1 MTYYKI
7 QIRTTSGQ
15 GYSALQPILKK
26 SNVVK
31 RHTEIIMK
39 YDVTI
44 KTKKEDLVN
53 DIIAN
58 FEANDVDPSEYSITS
73 SPYERKAPKKRKKK
87 NPVGVSRP

>member
-7 QIRTTSGQ
+7 QIRTTSAQ
-15 GYSALQPILKK
+15 GYSALQPILRK

-58 FEANDVDPSEYSITS
+58 FEANGVDPSEYSITS
-73 SPYERKAPKKRKKK
+73 SPYKRKASKKRKSKRT
-87 NPVGVSRP
+87 P

>member
-44 KTKKEDLVN
+44 KTKNDNLVD
-53 DIIAN
+53 DILAN
-58 FEANDVDPSEYSITS
+58 FEANGVDPSEYSITS
-73 SPYERKAPKKRKKK
+73 SPYERKTPKKRKSKRT
-87 NPVGVSRP
+87 P